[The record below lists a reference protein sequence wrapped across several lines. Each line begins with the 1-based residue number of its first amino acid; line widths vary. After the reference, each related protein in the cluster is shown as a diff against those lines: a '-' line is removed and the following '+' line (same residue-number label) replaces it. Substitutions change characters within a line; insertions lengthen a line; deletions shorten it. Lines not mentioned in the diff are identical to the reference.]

1 MCALQLILASS
12 HQNIDQG
19 AVPVVCALIYS
30 VLSSLRPDDIQM
42 PSQNKIPRG
51 FEIKNSLRP
60 SSKSNAPPLVSGT
73 NNSLELTLVHGDN
86 LTHTD
91 CNDYPSKRRKIAV
104 SQTPPEFEEISPPR
118 PFDPRE
124 AQNYRITRSDRYQ
137 GTNPEK
143 ENKRVLNNGHSSRS
157 STSVDQA
164 VRVHEF
170 GNVER
175 MMRASKNP
183 YRAKKP
189 LRLDQSQNSP
199 DADSLNLT
207 IGIEQQIGKRVTG
220 PRYRGNVREI
230 AQNPSDSTSSKLRRN
245 GLHENVECSPYS
257 INQSH
262 CQQQPADLHASQ
274 GVPRIKRQRKASNQ
288 DGTLRRTR
296 CLNKDLLPYDADLSG
311 DELLGATTVGSNAG
325 SHPSPP
331 LNISY
336 QDKGT
341 EDLSTQE
348 IASIILPG
356 LPPSIIPSSF
366 NKTKIPINYSNLHSA
381 KSSEKER
388 RWSIDLNYANAGKVF
403 EGDALGLVFDERTE
417 CYHVYFNEQNLTT
430 TDLGYQIQPKKLH
443 KVLFCDARV
452 RFQSPKTQ
460 HADTVLDIRSNSE
473 RDVQG
478 LLKRLT
484 DSGIEPQ
491 FR

>member
-1 MCALQLILASS
+1 
-12 HQNIDQG
+12 
-19 AVPVVCALIYS
+19 
-30 VLSSLRPDDIQM
+30 M
-42 PSQNKIPRG
+42 PSQKKIPRG
-51 FEIKNSLRP
+51 FEIKNSLCP
-60 SSKSNAPPLVSGT
+60 ASKSNAPPLVSGT
-73 NNSLELTLVHGDN
+73 NNSLELTPVHGDN

-104 SQTPPEFEEISPPR
+104 SQTPPEVEEISPPR
-118 PFDPRE
+118 SFDPRE

-137 GTNPEK
+137 GTDPEK
-143 ENKRVLNNGHSSRS
+143 ENKRALNNGHSSRS

-164 VRVHEF
+164 VSVHEF
-170 GNVER
+170 GNVEK
-175 MMRASKNP
+175 MMKTSKNS

-189 LRLDQSQNSP
+189 LRLDQSQNSL

-207 IGIEQQIGKRVTG
+207 IGIEQQLGKRSK
-220 PRYRGNVREI
+220 YRGTARAI
-230 AQNPSDSTSSKLRRN
+230 AQTPSDSTSSKFRLN
-245 GLHENVECSPYS
+245 GLHENIECAPYS

-274 GVPRIKRQRKASNQ
+274 GVPSIKRQRRASNQ

-296 CLNKDLLPYDADLSG
+296 CLNKDFLPYDADLSG

-348 IASIILPG
+348 IAAIIVPG
-356 LPPSIIPSSF
+356 LSPSIIPSSF
-366 NKTKIPINYSNLHSA
+366 NKIKIPNKSSNLLAA
-381 KSSEKER
+381 KSGEKER
-388 RWSIDLNYANAGKVF
+388 RWSIDLNYANAGKIF

-417 CYHVYFNEQNLTT
+417 CYHVYFNGQNLTT

-452 RFQSPKTQ
+452 RFQSSKTR
-460 HADTVLDIRSNSE
+460 HADTLLDIRSNSE